1 MLTLK
6 RIATIQDI
14 SCFGKCSI
22 TVSLP
27 IISAMGVECCIV
39 PTSLLSTHT
48 GGFSGYT
55 FYDLSEQ
62 ILPIAEHWKSIDLS
76 LDAIYTGYLGSKRQ
90 IDLVKKFIEKT
101 AKPQTMIFVDPAM
114 ADNGKLYAG
123 FENDFPA
130 KMLELCRCA
139 DIVCPNITEAALM
152 LDKPYLKAGE
162 YDKAYIYSLID
173 GFVEFGVKTVIIT
186 GVKYGD
192 GKHGAVGYSAESGEY
207 VSYFASDI
215 PKQLHGTGDTFSSVL
230 CGALVKGTDIYTA
243 IKCAVDFTVAC
254 IENTVPDF
262 ESHPYGVKFEE
273 CLHMLCNMSKN
284 AEEGAL

>member
-1 MLTLK
+1 MK

-27 IISAMGVECCIV
+27 LISAMGVECCIV

-55 FYDLSEQ
+55 FYDLSDQ
-62 ILPIAEHWKSIDLS
+62 ILPIADHWKSIDLS
-76 LDAIYTGYLGSKRQ
+76 LDAIYTGYLGSERQ
-90 IDLVKKFIEKT
+90 IDLVKEFIARTK
-101 AKPQTMIFVDPAM
+101 KDKTMIFVDPAM

-123 FENDFPA
+123 FESSFPQ

-139 DIVCPNITEAALM
+139 DVICPNITEAALM
-152 LDKPYLKAGE
+152 LGKPYCQAGE
-162 YDKAYIYSLID
+162 YDEEYIHSLID
-173 GFVEFGVKTVIIT
+173 GFVQMGIGAVVIT

-192 GKHGAVGYSAESGEY
+192 GRHGVIAYSAERGGY
-207 VSYFASDI
+207 VSYFSKDF
-215 PKQLHGTGDTFSSVL
+215 PMQFHGTGDTFSSVL
-230 CGALVKGTDIYTA
+230 CGALVKGADMYTA

-254 IENTVPDF
+254 IERTAPDF
-262 ESHPYGVKFEE
+262 DSHPYGVKFEE
-273 CLHMLCNMSKN
+273 CLPMLYETLKK
-284 AEEGAL
+284 AGEGAL